1 MSDEIRLN
9 VFYDIKKGDDTF
21 HYLETC
27 AYPDAIS
34 VIKRIIEKGAFCIN
48 YDVYKR
54 HEGDKMYVYAGN
66 VKVK

>member
-1 MSDEIRLN
+1 MSDDIRLN
-9 VFYDIKKGDDTF
+9 VFYDIKKCDDTF

-34 VIKRIIEKGAFCIN
+34 TIKRIIEKGAFCIS

-54 HEGDKMYVYAGN
+54 REGEKMYIFAGN